1 MPLIIGGVSAASGLL
16 SGISGLFQKNKG
28 KKLLNSLQYPTEA
41 IPNELLQNQEQARI
55 NANTGM
61 PSEQYNQ
68 AMRNIQRQQLMALRG
83 AQDRRSGLAVLGG
96 LQQNANDALLK
107 LDSANAAQ
115 RLNNQKTLYGI
126 NSQLAATKRDLFD
139 KNVRQK
145 YIQDYNYAQGLIG
158 AGNQN
163 LLGGIDK
170 IVSGAGQAIYGNN
183 NRLYG
188 RGNNALY
195 AQMPYELPY

>member
-1 MPLIIGGVSAASGLL
+1 MPLIIGGVSAASGLIK
-16 SGISGLFQKNKG
+16 GITGLFQKKKG
-28 KKLLNSLQYPTEA
+28 KDMLKNLQYPDEA
-41 IPNELLQNQEQARI
+41 IPVELLQNQQQARI
-55 NANTGM
+55 NANLGL

-83 AQDRRSGLAVLGG
+83 AQDRRGGLAVLGG

-115 RLNNQKTLYGI
+115 RLNNQKALYGI
-126 NSQLAATKRDLFD
+126 NSQVAGTRRDLFD

-145 YIQDYNYAQGLIG
+145 YIQNYNYAQGLIG

-163 LLGGIDK
+163 FTGGLDN
-170 IVSGAGQAIYGNN
+170 IVAGGGQALYGSKNGLFGSGGGGFGGAGASGSW
-183 NRLYG
+183 
-188 RGNNALY
+188 
-195 AQMPYELPY
+195 